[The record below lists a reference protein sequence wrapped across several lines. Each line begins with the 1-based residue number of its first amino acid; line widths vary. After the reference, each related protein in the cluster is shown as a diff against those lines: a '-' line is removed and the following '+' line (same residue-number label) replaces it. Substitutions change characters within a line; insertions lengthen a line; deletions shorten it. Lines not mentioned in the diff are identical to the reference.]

1 VESYNPT
8 MLQESELA
16 RRAGGMIET
25 RKTPLRL
32 QWDFLDLAT
41 SDGQMIRARFSS
53 AVGVLSEALEQ
64 KMLVETFLVSKDVAT
79 ANQVKEHFSPSMR
92 TALVNFCSRL
102 TAEDVLSQSG
112 ELQLLQTLCDAAKA
126 VAFSCGLEMLAGNS
140 LELDCPAIRQQK
152 TAQRRSVEQTE
163 RLHQT
168 AGMFAE
174 FQKIRASAP
183 ELSAGRILQQIGA
196 FDQAELL
203 RSMVESYA
211 NKFVWETNL
220 VAVAGS
226 DLIQMDLKSDQALP
240 VIHSIPQD
248 LGPLRSIRGGWTDR
262 MLVGARQGVWIF
274 DLRLSGFY
282 KLSIRSM
289 DLQLGFNAAASF
301 GERIWATHGEAGLM
315 SWDLEHPDAPTQ
327 HGDLHTAKNLV
338 KIGDHQMLFSSG
350 GQIFLVDGDFSVKS
364 ISSPTSADVLA
375 IFAEKDR
382 VLAVHDDGMISI
394 FDANHWEDIRQI
406 RRGGRL
412 TSAGI
417 LPWLGETRLLLGTE
431 TGNILCVSVDD
442 EMVTQFASAHVSP
455 RVIAACGKCVAALT
469 VDRQKVVLW
478 NSWDGR
484 QPKSEVNLAA
494 LAKHRVADL
503 VFISSD

>member
-1 VESYNPT
+1 
-8 MLQESELA
+8 M
-16 RRAGGMIET
+16 MDT

-32 QWDFLDLAT
+32 QWDFLDLPS
-41 SDGQMIRARFSS
+41 SDGHMIRARFTS
-53 AVGVLSEALEQ
+53 AVQALSDPLEQ
-64 KMLVETFLVSKDVAT
+64 KMLAETFLTSKDVAT
-79 ANQVKEHFSPSMR
+79 ANDVKEHFLPAMR
-92 TALVNFCSRL
+92 TASVNFCSRL

-112 ELQLLQTLCDAAKA
+112 ELQLLQTLGDAAKA
-126 VAFSCGLEMLAGNS
+126 VAFSCGLEMQAGNS

-152 TAQRRSVEQTE
+152 TAQRRSAEQTE

-168 AGMFAE
+168 AEMFAE

-211 NKFVWETNL
+211 NKFWDTSL

-226 DLIQMDLKSDQALP
+226 ELIQLDLKSDQASP
-240 VIHSIPQD
+240 VIQSIPQD
-248 LGPLRSIRGGWTDR
+248 LGPLRSVRGAGPDR
-262 MLVGARQGVWIF
+262 ILVGARQGIWIF
-274 DLRLSGFY
+274 DSQLSGLH

-301 GERIWATHGEAGLM
+301 GERIWATHGEAGLL

-327 HGDLHTAKNLV
+327 HGDIRSAKNLV

-364 ISSPTSADVLA
+364 ISSPTSAEMLG
-375 IFAEKDR
+375 IFPEKDR
-382 VLAVHDDGMISI
+382 VLAVHDDGLISI
-394 FDANHWEDIRQI
+394 FDANHWEDVRQI

-503 VFISSD
+503 VFISSE